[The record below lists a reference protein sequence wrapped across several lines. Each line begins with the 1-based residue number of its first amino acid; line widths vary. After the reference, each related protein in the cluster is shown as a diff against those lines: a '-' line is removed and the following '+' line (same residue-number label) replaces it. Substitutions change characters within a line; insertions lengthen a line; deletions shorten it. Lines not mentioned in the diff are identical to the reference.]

1 MTSMKP
7 AKLCQSIRRPSRA
20 LNDKNRILIAVAC
33 IAVSVAVLVMALIGW
48 YHDNKVKTIRES
60 HRAEVVS
67 MRRDFNKQLKRKDD
81 GIEWLK
87 KIDQTIA
94 NNCKG

>member
-1 MTSMKP
+1 M
-7 AKLCQSIRRPSRA
+7 A

-48 YHDNKVKTIRES
+48 YYDNKVKTIRES
-60 HRAEVVS
+60 HRAEVAS